1 MKRHF
6 SFFAVVVVLSLS
18 TLQAA
23 FAQFNTLSDQ
33 EKKEGWKLLFDG
45 KSTQGWKLLDSSKA
59 QGKGWVAKR
68 GTMTILKGGESGDII
83 TNEPYCNFE
92 LTLEARLTKGAN
104 SGVKYFIQPPCSVG
118 FEYQVLDNDVNPD
131 AKAGINGNR
140 RMASL
145 YDILP
150 AQNAKP
156 KPIGEWN
163 TIRIIVQGDKGEH
176 WLNGVC
182 VLKIDRSSSTFW
194 DAYKLS
200 KFTEFKDFG
209 TYKQGHIM
217 LQDHGC
223 TVSYR
228 NIKIRPLP

>member
-1 MKRHF
+1 MKCHF
-6 SFFAVVVVLSLS
+6 SFYAVVVVLSLF
-18 TLQAA
+18 TVQAA
-23 FAQFNTLSDQ
+23 FAQLNALTDQ
-33 EKKEGWKLLFDG
+33 EKKEGWQLLFDG
-45 KSTQGWKLLDSSKA
+45 KSLQGWKLLDSSKA

-68 GTMTILKGGESGDII
+68 GTMTIQKSGEGGDII
-83 TNEPYCNFE
+83 TNEPYGNFE

-156 KPIGEWN
+156 RPIGEWN
-163 TIRIIVQGDKGEH
+163 HIRIIVQGDKGEH
-176 WLNGVC
+176 WLNGIC
-182 VLKIDRSSSTFW
+182 VLKIDRSSQTYL

-200 KFTEFKDFG
+200 KFQVYKDFG
-209 TYKQGHIM
+209 TYTQGHIL
-217 LQDHGC
+217 LQDHGW

>member
-1 MKRHF
+1 MKRNIHF
-6 SFFAVVVVLSLS
+6 VAGALVVMLCTMQTV
-18 TLQAA
+18 
-23 FAQFNTLSDQ
+23 FAQLNALTDQ
-33 EKKEGWKLLFDG
+33 EKKEGWQLLFDG
-45 KSTQGWKLLDSSKA
+45 KSLQGWKLLESGKA
-59 QGKGWVAKR
+59 PGKGWEVKR
-68 GTMTILKGGESGDII
+68 GTMSILRGENGGDLV
-83 TNEPYCNFE
+83 TNESYGNFE

-145 YDILP
+145 YDLLP
-150 AQNAKP
+150 AQNATP

-163 TIRIIVQGDKGEH
+163 QIRIIVQGNKGEH

-182 VLKIDRSSSTFW
+182 VLKIDRSSQTFR
-194 DAYKLS
+194 DAYNSS
-200 KFTEFKDFG
+200 KFKEFNDFG
-209 TYKQGHIM
+209 TYNQGHIM
-217 LQDHGC
+217 LQDHGW

>member
-1 MKRHF
+1 MKRQI
-6 SFFAVVVVLSLS
+6 SFITTVVVLLLC
-18 TLQAA
+18 TIQVV
-23 FAQFNTLSDQ
+23 FAQLNTLSDQ

-45 KSTQGWKLLDSSKA
+45 KTLQGWKLLEN
-59 QGKGWVAKR
+59 GKLPGSGWEAKR
-68 GTMTILKGGESGDII
+68 GTMTILKGGNGGDII
-83 TNEPYCNFE
+83 TNEQYCNFE
-92 LTLEARLTKGAN
+92 LTLEARLTVGAN
-104 SGVKYFIQPPCSVG
+104 SGVKYFIQPGCSVG

-145 YDILP
+145 YDLLP

-163 TIRIIVQGDKGEH
+163 QIRILFQGDKGEH
-176 WLNGVC
+176 WLNGKC
-182 VLKIDRSSSTFW
+182 VLKIDRSSQTFW

-200 KFTEFKDFG
+200 KFKEYQDFG
-209 TYKQGHIM
+209 KYKQGHIL